1 MELGT
6 RRAPRRRR
14 QRGWLLMHQVF
25 LIHYGSSMSSGHA
38 AHTRS
43 ADYVGVPEAAPLE
56 RLRSV
61 TLDTYSHVFPA
72 MQKDAVDKMEGFLRQ
87 QF

>member
-1 MELGT
+1 
-6 RRAPRRRR
+6 
-14 QRGWLLMHQVF
+14 MHQVF

-38 AHTRS
+38 APTRS

-61 TLDTYSHVFPA
+61 TITREH
-72 MQKDAVDKMEGFLRQ
+72 FL
-87 QF
+87 